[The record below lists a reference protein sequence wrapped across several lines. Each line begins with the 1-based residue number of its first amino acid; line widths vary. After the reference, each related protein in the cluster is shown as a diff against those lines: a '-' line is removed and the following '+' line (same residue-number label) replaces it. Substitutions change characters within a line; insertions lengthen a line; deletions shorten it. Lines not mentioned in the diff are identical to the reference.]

1 MISARRVLLRRRKLE
16 YTELESTAVGQ
27 PTVKHRIESISN
39 ESSNY
44 FKSRCPKLP
53 VVRTTLTTSCLS
65 AALHVLAL
73 FYQCNSHRDTTEL
86 PTF

>member
-1 MISARRVLLRRRKLE
+1 MISARRVLLKRRKSE

-44 FKSRCPKLP
+44 FIFP
-53 VVRTTLTTSCLS
+53 LS
-65 AALHVLAL
+65 
-73 FYQCNSHRDTTEL
+73 
-86 PTF
+86 